1 MIRNIILGKKR
12 RKPKPN
18 GKGLAFILDLLNIDY
33 AINANKAFID
43 SINVRSLVT
52 REYSPREIR
61 ELLMALKYLIAWD
74 DLIKNLYLIKL
85 ISQILQNIP
94 ESLFRRMRFCRSQS
108 SALTWSYIFIELDE
122 CLLLIVAFEVKES
135 RNIKY
140 KFRFILEIYRTLLR
154 KMKMLGIS
162 LDRFANE
169 FVLNIGKLVILT
181 KTDFNFDN
189 YKPNYNRTI
198 NDIVDETFTTKYL
211 KWNRLSADYNKF
223 RYLMTNIDSG
233 LVKYL
238 ILAYLQLG
246 KELPICSDNRKYLL
260 AFLLIFDDVE
270 LIKFYQSISWII

>member
-18 GKGLAFILDLLNIDY
+18 GKGLAFTLDLLNIDY